1 MMQNVQPTTETI
13 GNIRDRRTLFS
24 GQANTREYTDAE
36 KQQMFKQ
43 RDNKQLGQ
51 NWDNPQVA
59 GILAQDTHQ

>member
-1 MMQNVQPTTETI
+1 MMQNVQPTTVTI

-36 KQQMFKQ
+36 KPVMFKD
-43 RDNKQLGQ
+43 RENKQLGQ

-59 GILAQDTHQ
+59 GILAQDQHE

>member
-1 MMQNVQPTTETI
+1 MIQNVQHTTETV

-36 KQQMFKQ
+36 KSVMFKDRQ
-43 RDNKQLGQ
+43 DKQLGQ
-51 NWDNPQVA
+51 KWDDPQVA